1 LELEKIVHVPTGSL
15 FHSIGIQHIHYELN
29 TEQTTLPHV
38 YPPNENEDKNGNH
51 NSNSPHLFLL
61 SENHMDEVENKL
73 KELKKYMKQGEE
85 TLNEYAESLLS
96 EIGNQLE
103 HVRSFLTPTWI
114 VPT

>member
-1 LELEKIVHVPTGSL
+1 
-15 FHSIGIQHIHYELN
+15 
-29 TEQTTLPHV
+29 
-38 YPPNENEDKNGNH
+38 
-51 NSNSPHLFLL
+51 
-61 SENHMDEVENKL
+61 MDEVENKL

-114 VPT
+114 VPMPIQTRYLKLLKSYHKTIKTIIDMQIEIHKIGYEV